1 MTPIDNRS
9 STIDNSTVSFLKDP
23 AWRWLNWLQRIGIAA
38 AAVVVFWTIALMV
51 FEEKLIYF
59 PEKYPKGAYDQ
70 AQSIPNL
77 RDCWVSTEDGV
88 KLHAWF
94 APAESAQAT
103 LLLSHGNGGNISYR
117 YLLMRSLQRRHFNV
131 LMYDYRGYGRSEGAP
146 TEEGIYADGRAFFDY
161 LLTQPEVDRGKII
174 LWGTSLGGAVA
185 TDLAAHRPAA
195 GLILESTFTS
205 GQDVARILYPFLPVA
220 PFMHSKFNTLEKI
233 KTLHLP
239 LIIMH
244 GDLDEI
250 LPIGL
255 GRKLFAAANE
265 PKEFYEIPGARHNDT
280 FFVGGEEY
288 FGRIDRFAEKAL
300 PLRQSR

>member
-1 MTPIDNRS
+1 M
-9 STIDNSTVSFLKDP
+9 
-23 AWRWLNWLQRIGIAA
+23 RWLRMIGIAMGA
-38 AAVVVFWTIALMV
+38 GLIFWTIALMV

-70 AQSIPNL
+70 ARSIPNL
-77 RDCWVSTEDGV
+77 RDCWVTTEDGV

-117 YLLMRSLQRRHFNV
+117 YLLMRSLQRRRFNV
-131 LMYDYRGYGRSEGAP
+131 LMYDYRGYGRSEGTP
-146 TEEGIYADGRAFFDY
+146 TENGIYTDGRAFFDY
-161 LLTQPEVDRGKII
+161 LLTQPEVDQRKIV

-185 TDLAAHRPAA
+185 TDLATHRPAA

-205 GQDVARILYPFLPVA
+205 GQDVARILYPLLPVA

-239 LIIMH
+239 LLIMH

-250 LPIGL
+250 LPVGL
-255 GRKLFAAANE
+255 GRQLFAAAND

-280 FFVGGEEY
+280 FFVGGDEY
-288 FGRIDRFAEKAL
+288 FDRVAHFVQRSVNPA
-300 PLRQSR
+300 PSR